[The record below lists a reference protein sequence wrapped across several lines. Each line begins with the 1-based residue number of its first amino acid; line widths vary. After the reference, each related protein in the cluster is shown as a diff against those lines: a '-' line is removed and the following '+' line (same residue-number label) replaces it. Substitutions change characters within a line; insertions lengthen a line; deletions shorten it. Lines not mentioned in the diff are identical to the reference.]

1 MAPVKLYTTRFC
13 PYCVAA
19 RQLLSG
25 KGVAYEDIAV
35 DGDTALRREMTE
47 LAGGARTVPQIWV
60 GATHVGGYTELASL
74 ERRGELDRLL
84 DGLN

>member
-1 MAPVKLYTTRFC
+1 MAPVKLYTTRYC

-19 RQLLSG
+19 RQLLSV

-35 DGDTALRREMTE
+35 DGDTALRREMTA

-60 GATHVGGYTELASL
+60 GATHVGGYIELAGL
-74 ERRGELDRLL
+74 DRRGELDRLL